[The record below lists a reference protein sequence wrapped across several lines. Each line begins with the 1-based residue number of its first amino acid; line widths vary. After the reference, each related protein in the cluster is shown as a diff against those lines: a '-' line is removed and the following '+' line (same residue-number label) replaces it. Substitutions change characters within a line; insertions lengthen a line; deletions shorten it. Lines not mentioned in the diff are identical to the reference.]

1 MKLRNPLAQVRGLG
15 SAKEGSGD
23 WWKQRLTA
31 VLLLPLSIWFLF
43 AVAGLMVSDYADA
56 RFFLL
61 QPWNGFLMMAFILTL
76 IYHAMLGLQ
85 VIIEDY
91 IHLRWLEIV
100 LLITLKLASF
110 LVALGSIYSLLRI
123 VMGV

>member
-1 MKLRNPLAQVRGLG
+1 MKLRNPLAEVRGLG
-15 SAKEGSGD
+15 SAKEGPGD
-23 WWKQRLTA
+23 WWNQRLTA

-43 AVAGLMVSDYADA
+43 AVAELMVSDYADA

-61 QPWNGFLMMAFILTL
+61 QPWNAFLMMAFILTL

-91 IHLRWLEIV
+91 IHLRWLEV
-100 LLITLKLASF
+100 FLLVALKLASF
-110 LVALGSIYSLLRI
+110 LLALGSIYSLLRI